1 MLAGSVRTF
10 SSEDQGD
17 KAKVVEKESEKKK
30 QLKSDDLLR
39 ILSLAKPEYKSLTGT
54 CKFVLFFSHGEF
66 EMRDLIGG
74 KINYP
79 QCFLRMDFKNYIQQ
93 V

>member
-1 MLAGSVRTF
+1 MCTVF
-10 SSEDQGD
+10 S
-17 KAKVVEKESEKKK
+17 
-30 QLKSDDLLR
+30 
-39 ILSLAKPEYKSLTGT
+39 Y
-54 CKFVLFFSHGEF
+54 GEF